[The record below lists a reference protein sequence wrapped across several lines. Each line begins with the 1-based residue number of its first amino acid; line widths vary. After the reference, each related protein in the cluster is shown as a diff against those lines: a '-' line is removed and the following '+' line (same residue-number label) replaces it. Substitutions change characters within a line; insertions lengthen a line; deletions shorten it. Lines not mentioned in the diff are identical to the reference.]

1 MVVYTHAGPE
11 ISVASTKA
19 YMVQISVMYL
29 LAFELAYGTG
39 RISKEQCEKYTK
51 GTSKYSFGYQ
61 RGNRS

>member
-11 ISVASTKA
+11 ISVAFTKA

-39 RISKEQCEKYTK
+39 RII
-51 GTSKYSFGYQ
+51 
-61 RGNRS
+61 